1 MVASWALWINGN
13 NFPEQFVTALSRS
26 CRHFS
31 RAICHRPQRRRCGQP
46 TLAAPVTGR
55 WGIPDDSV
63 TDGWA
68 ITAATLAFLHMEL
81 GAAFWVPAL
90 AYPALL
96 AVCSAYIGWVLLQRF
111 RQRIE
116 DTHEERWASRQREPE
131 E

>member
-1 MVASWALWINGN
+1 METTSLN
-13 NFPEQFVTALSRS
+13 NLSLRLAGVVVILAVLFVIDLNVDDAVNQLGL
-26 CRHFS
+26 
-31 RAICHRPQRRRCGQP
+31 PLL
-46 TLAAPVTGR
+46 LAAGAYLMTLSLMAV
-55 WGIPDDSV
+55 
-63 TDGWA
+63 A

-81 GAAFWVPAL
+81 GATFWVSAL

-111 RQRIE
+111 RQRIK

>member
-1 MVASWALWINGN
+1 METTSLNNLSLRLAGVVVILAVLFVIDLNVDDAVNQLWL
-13 NFPEQFVTALSRS
+13 PLL
-26 CRHFS
+26 
-31 RAICHRPQRRRCGQP
+31 
-46 TLAAPVTGR
+46 LAAGAYLITLSLMAV
-55 WGIPDDSV
+55 
-63 TDGWA
+63 A

-81 GAAFWVPAL
+81 GATFWVSAL

-111 RQRIE
+111 RQRIK

>member
-1 MVASWALWINGN
+1 METTSLSNLSLRLAGVVVISAAL
-13 NFPEQFVTALSRS
+13 FVIDLNVDDAVNQLWL
-26 CRHFS
+26 
-31 RAICHRPQRRRCGQP
+31 PLL
-46 TLAAPVTGR
+46 LAAGAYLMTLSLVA
-55 WGIPDDSV
+55 V
-63 TDGWA
+63 A

-116 DTHEERWASRQREPE
+116 DTNEERWASRQREPE

>member
-1 MVASWALWINGN
+1 MSLRLAGVVVISAAL
-13 NFPEQFVTALSRS
+13 FVIDLNVDDAVNQLWL
-26 CRHFS
+26 
-31 RAICHRPQRRRCGQP
+31 PLL
-46 TLAAPVTGR
+46 LAAGAYLMTLSLMAV
-55 WGIPDDSV
+55 
-63 TDGWA
+63 A

-96 AVCSAYIGWVLLQRF
+96 AVCGAYIGWVLLQRF

>member
-1 MVASWALWINGN
+1 METTSLSNLSLRLAGVVVISAAL
-13 NFPEQFVTALSRS
+13 FVIDLNVDDAVNQLWL
-26 CRHFS
+26 
-31 RAICHRPQRRRCGQP
+31 PLL
-46 TLAAPVTGR
+46 LAAGAYLMTLSLMAV
-55 WGIPDDSV
+55 
-63 TDGWA
+63 A

-96 AVCSAYIGWVLLQRF
+96 AVCSAYIGWVILQRF

>member
-1 MVASWALWINGN
+1 METTSLSNLSLRLAGVVVISAAL
-13 NFPEQFVTALSRS
+13 FVIDLNVDDAVNQLWL
-26 CRHFS
+26 
-31 RAICHRPQRRRCGQP
+31 PLL
-46 TLAAPVTGR
+46 LAAGAYLMTLSLMAV
-55 WGIPDDSV
+55 
-63 TDGWA
+63 A

-96 AVCSAYIGWVLLQRF
+96 AICSAYIGWVLLQRF

>member
-1 MVASWALWINGN
+1 METTSLSNLSLRLAGVVVISAAL
-13 NFPEQFVTALSRS
+13 FVIDLNVDDAVNQLWL
-26 CRHFS
+26 
-31 RAICHRPQRRRCGQP
+31 PLL
-46 TLAAPVTGR
+46 LAAGAYLMTLSLVA
-55 WGIPDDSV
+55 V
-63 TDGWA
+63 A

>member
-1 MVASWALWINGN
+1 METTSLNNLSLRLAGVVVILAVLFVIDLNVDDAVNQLWL
-13 NFPEQFVTALSRS
+13 PLL
-26 CRHFS
+26 
-31 RAICHRPQRRRCGQP
+31 
-46 TLAAPVTGR
+46 LAAGAYLMTLSLMAV
-55 WGIPDDSV
+55 
-63 TDGWA
+63 A